1 MADDIDVATSLIE
14 GELEMALKRIRQNAN
29 QDASGSKF
37 CVECGDNVP
46 EARQKLGF
54 KLCLPCAEETERRKS
69 LYADY

>member
-14 GELEMALKRIRQNAN
+14 GELEMALKRIRQNS
-29 QDASGSKF
+29 QDNKGSKI

-69 LYADY
+69 LFADY